1 MSSAGPIMASAGLE
15 KTTGSRETSG
25 YTLSARFQL
34 TEAYSTHSRFL
45 GVLAMIQPNA
55 HHKWR
60 TR

>member
-1 MSSAGPIMASAGLE
+1 MASAGLE
-15 KTTGSRETSG
+15 KTTGSRGTSS

-34 TEAYSTHSRFL
+34 TEAYSTYSRFL